1 MKNKKRIIIR
11 TSLAIAVGVL
21 TANAALAWDPRD
33 LIPNNKSKRET
44 PSIPK
49 EVPSAPKQE
58 TLQEAQSAGVPADAG
73 CPKSTESDKWSP
85 TEILGRKALRTIID
99 EATEA
104 LKLGPDV
111 EMPSPIENYCQASK
125 RLRYVEKHT
134 GRWSTTVIDSIMQ
147 AKAALSLSGEA
158 ASYAAFRNN
167 PDFSAVKGK
176 QISQLQDDMRSDLT
190 AIEAAIAEKREA
202 NQEMLA
208 VAGTNMRAAL
218 MQGTLI
224 GAWDKRLVE
233 FMGDNAKWAI
243 REHLADARLFGSHVE
258 LLGGTLTSMQ
268 SVIKAQDAASGEP
281 SAAAR
286 KKAEAQR
293 KQREK
298 ENAEYEKQL
307 LADLKL

>member
-1 MKNKKRIIIR
+1 MKRIAPLLLALLVLPPVWAAKADRQRPLVIQGGDGSALNAPSAAAGCS
-11 TSLAIAVGVL
+11 TSTVVEPWAMVIVAVGM
-21 TANAALAWDPRD
+21 P
-33 LIPNNKSKRET
+33 ISP
-44 PSIPK
+44 
-49 EVPSAPKQE
+49 VP
-58 TLQEAQSAGVPADAG
+58 
-73 CPKSTESDKWSP
+73 
-85 TEILGRKALRTIID
+85 
-99 EATEA
+99 
-104 LKLGPDV
+104 
-111 EMPSPIENYCQASK
+111 
-125 RLRYVEKHT
+125 
-134 GRWSTTVIDSIMQ
+134 
-147 AKAALSLSGEA
+147 
-158 ASYAAFRNN
+158 
-167 PDFSAVKGK
+167 
-176 QISQLQDDMRSDLT
+176 
-190 AIEAAIAEKREA
+190 
-202 NQEMLA
+202 
-208 VAGTNMRAAL
+208 
-218 MQGTLI
+218 LI